1 MSACFAGKIVVRRAE
16 NIKTIMSRTLT
27 NLGLDQRLRESEAV
41 RVFAEVVGEKIAQK
55 AQAVSINAGVLQV
68 RVPSSAWRQ
77 ELNFGKAEI
86 IERLNA
92 ALGAA
97 VVTDIYFT

>member
-1 MSACFAGKIVVRRAE
+1 MVRRAE
-16 NIKTIMSRTLT
+16 KIKDVLSRTLAQ
-27 NLGLDQRLRESEAV
+27 LGLEQRLRESEAV
-41 RVFAEVVGEKIAQK
+41 RVFAEVVGEKVAAK

-86 IERLNA
+86 IEKLNA

-97 VVTDIYFT
+97 VVSDIYFT